1 MIQLFTNSQF
11 FLNSRVIHILACVT
25 FKHGITIKIDNM
37 IKKKKNCKKSPPI
50 KTPIQDT
57 YDRNVA
63 WHLWSGTNYNYNAEE
78 TIWKK
83 KQSIESNNRAY
94 PRRIASAIENRG
106 WFSPRSAGRT
116 VAGLAVWPCAH
127 RVYPRSIINFK
138 AAQKL
143 HVHPAGHVWVPAN
156 ARTHARTHACYLAA
170 TAAAAA
176 SGVRTHRR
184 AACGPRS

>member
-1 MIQLFTNSQF
+1 MIQLFTKSQF
-11 FLNSRVIHILACVT
+11 LLNSRVIHILACVT
-25 FKHGITIKIDNM
+25 FKRGITIKIDNM